1 MRYILLIIAS
11 LIVACAAFAT
21 ERIELTENV
30 DDVAVFVEESNELRT
45 VVRFEIG
52 AFSREAV
59 DLSGEVYY
67 TLICGREAVL
77 LNEKQPA
84 LPRICRRII
93 VPDDVG
99 LRLNVLDAE
108 YVDYPGMPVVPS
120 KGNLMRSTAPAPENV
135 PYEFGEVYNTAEWY
149 PAELARIREP
159 FIMRDIR
166 GTVIELNAFQYHPA
180 RQTLRVYTSVTV
192 EVVSDGPGTVNVIE
206 RSRRP
211 RAGVPDFDGMYSDGL
226 INYGEW
232 GVERLVPVSEHGD
245 MLIITYDAFH
255 DAMLPLVDWKR
266 QKGIPT
272 TIMDISS
279 IGNSSAVIKTFIRDF
294 YDSTNL
300 VFVLLV
306 GDATQ
311 MATPF
316 TSKGAAD
323 PTYALVDGNDGYPD
337 ILVGRF
343 SAETVEQVET
353 QVRRTLDYDKQ
364 PAGADW
370 FHKGMGIA
378 SLGGPGH
385 HGEYD
390 YQHIGNIRDDLLAYG
405 YTEVDRLY
413 GSVSASQVAAA
424 LNSGRGII
432 NYCGHGTATSWITTR
447 FSNSNVD
454 ALTNGN
460 MLPFIISVACI
471 NGQFAGR
478 TCFAE
483 AWLRA
488 TSGGEPSG
496 AVATYMSSINQSWNP
511 PMDAQDEVNDLLA
524 AEKKTTFGGL
534 CYNGACRM
542 IEINGTAGEEM
553 FNTWHIFGDPSLQ
566 VRTDDPATLAVA
578 HEALVTTDVRAFD
591 VIVYGRRNALCAVYH
606 EGTLHGSAYTDLN
619 GSASISLGEHLPV
632 GEAVTL
638 TVTAFNALP
647 HVSTIQVISASGP
660 YVMYDYRHIDDGGGN
675 GNGLVENGESIV
687 LGVGLVNVG
696 PGDAADV
703 EASISTLDG
712 YVTITDGVES
722 YGTISGGGGVGYSSS
737 AFSFDVAGDVPDG
750 HVVTFDLE
758 VTDIA
763 GETWYGKIDI
773 RVNGPRLQIV
783 SFRLDDALGNGN
795 GVLDPGETG
804 ALVVTLAN
812 AGGGVAYSVA
822 GSLLETDEHISLID
836 ASGSFGEIDSSG
848 GVADNAVDAF
858 ELVAGA
864 ACPLDHIASMELS
877 VNASGGYRT
886 SLYIKIPFGAS
897 PEGICG
903 DINGGGEALIDI
915 SDLVYL
921 VDYMFNEGP
930 PPPVMSAAN
939 LDGRGGGLLD
949 ISDLIYLVNYMF
961 HQGAAPVCD
970 P

>member
-1 MRYILLIIAS
+1 MRYVLLTIAS
-11 LIVACAAFAT
+11 LIVACAAFSA

-30 DDVAVFVEESNELRT
+30 DDVVVIVEESNNVRT
-45 VVRFEIG
+45 VIRFEIG

-59 DLSGEVYY
+59 DLGGEIYY
-67 TLICGREAVL
+67 TLRCGREAVL
-77 LNEKQPA
+77 LNEKEPA

-108 YVDYPGMPVVPS
+108 YVDYPGTRVVPS
-120 KGNLMRSTAPAPENV
+120 KGNLMRSTNPEDV
-135 PYEFGEVYNTAEWY
+135 PYEFGEVYATGEWY
-149 PAELARIREP
+149 PGELARIREP

-166 GTVIELNAFQYHPA
+166 GTVVELNAFRYHPA
-180 RQTLRVYTSVTV
+180 HQTLRVYTSITV
-192 EVVSDGPGTVNVIE
+192 EVVSDGPGNVNVIE
-206 RSRRP
+206 RSRHTRV
-211 RAGVPDFDGMYSDGL
+211 GVPDFDGMYRDGL

-245 MLIITYDAFH
+245 ILIITHDAFH
-255 DAMLPLVDWKR
+255 DTMLPLVDWKR

-272 TIMDISS
+272 TIVDISS
-279 IGNSSAVIKTFIRDF
+279 IGNSSTAIKTFIRDF

-306 GDATQ
+306 GDAAQ
-311 MATPF
+311 VATPIV
-316 TSKGAAD
+316 SGGAAD
-323 PTYALVDGNDGYPD
+323 PTYALVDGDDGYPD
-337 ILVGRF
+337 IFVGRF
-343 SAETVEQVET
+343 SAEIVSQVET

-364 PAGADW
+364 PTGADW

-390 YQHIGNIRDDLLAYG
+390 YQHIGNIRSDLLAYG

-424 LNSGRGII
+424 LNNGRGII
-432 NYCGHGTATSWITTR
+432 NYCGHGSVNRWTTTG
-447 FSNSNVD
+447 FSNSNVN

-460 MLPFIISVACI
+460 MLPFIISVACV
-471 NGQFAGR
+471 NGKFAGY

-496 AVATYMSSINQSWNP
+496 AVAAYMSSTDQSWNP
-511 PMDAQDEVNDLLA
+511 PMDAQDEVIDLLV

-553 FNTWHIFGDPSLQ
+553 FNAWHIFGDPSLQ
-566 VRTDDPATLAVA
+566 VRTNDPATLAVG
-578 HEALVTTDVRAFD
+578 HEALVTAATSTFD
-591 VIVYGRRNALCAVYH
+591 VDVYGRRGALCAIYH
-606 EGTLHGSAYTDLN
+606 EGTLYGSAYTDLN
-619 GSASISLGEHLPV
+619 CKASISLSEHLPV
-632 GEAVTL
+632 GETVKL

-647 HVSTIQVISASGP
+647 HVSTIQVIAASGP
-660 YVMYDYRHIDDGGGN
+660 YVMYDYSHVDDGGGN

-696 PGDAADV
+696 QDDADDV
-703 EASISTLDG
+703 AASISTSDG
-712 YVTITDGVES
+712 HITITDGVES
-722 YGTISGGGGVGYSSS
+722 YGTISGGGGTGYSSS
-737 AFSFDVAGDVPDG
+737 AFSFDVSGDTPDG
-750 HVVTFDLE
+750 HVASMDLS
-758 VTDIA
+758 
-763 GETWYGKIDI
+763 
-773 RVNGPRLQIV
+773 IV
-783 SFRLDDALGNGN
+783 ALG
-795 GVLDPGETG
+795 
-804 ALVVTLAN
+804 
-812 AGGGVAYSVA
+812 
-822 GSLLETDEHISLID
+822 
-836 ASGSFGEIDSSG
+836 
-848 GVADNAVDAF
+848 
-858 ELVAGA
+858 
-864 ACPLDHIASMELS
+864 
-877 VNASGGYRT
+877 GYTT
-886 SLYIKIPFGAS
+886 SLHFEIPVGAS
-897 PEGICG
+897 PLGICG
-903 DINGGGEALIDI
+903 DIDGDGEALIDI

-930 PPPVMSAAN
+930 PPPVMAAAN

-949 ISDLIYLVNYMF
+949 ISDLIYLVNHMF
-961 HQGAAPVCD
+961 HQGPAPVCD